1 MSDTSKA
8 TPRPWV
14 VVSGLATLINSGGI
28 QKEPWRI
35 VASTHVYYK
44 KRAADENEV
53 ERANAAFI
61 VEAVNSYNPKRDR
74 LAQELAARLL
84 DGSCPCTCM
93 TCRLNIKKA
102 RQLLKLYE
110 QDK

>member
-8 TPRPWV
+8 TPRPWRITVDPLKAVDLSSRV
-14 VVSGLATLINSGGI
+14 VLKTQINPGQSIQEAIANLAL
-28 QKEPWRI
+28 
-35 VASTHVYYK
+35 
-44 KRAADENEV
+44 
-53 ERANAAFI
+53 
-61 VEAVNSYNPKRDR
+61 AVDTVNFYNPQRDK
-74 LAQELAARLL
+74 LARELAARLL